1 MTKRDY
7 YEVLDIPKGS
17 SDQDIK
23 SAYRKLALK
32 HHPDRNQGSKDAEE
46 KFKEAAE
53 AYAVLADPD
62 KKRVY
67 DRFGHSGLGSAA
79 TGDSGFDP
87 SVFTGFEDILGGLG
101 DVFGFESAFGNRG
114 RGGPARGADLR
125 YDLEITF
132 KESANGTETS
142 IQIPRQEQCGN
153 CNGTG
158 AAPGSKPKTCTECQ
172 GHGQVRYQQGFFTVA
187 RTCSSCRGLG
197 SIITSPCQ
205 DCRGDGRTQKERK
218 IKVKIPP
225 GIATGQRLRLSG
237 EGEGGAGGG
246 PPGDLYVVIYVQNH
260 QFFQREG
267 DDLFCEVPVS
277 FPTATLGGE
286 ITVPTLEG
294 TESIK
299 IPEATQ
305 AGATFR
311 LKGQGI
317 KNVNGRGTGDLFIKL
332 RIDVPKTITSEQR
345 KYLEKFASSLPKDQF
360 EPTPSSN
367 QDDKGLFDRVKG
379 IFG

>member
-1 MTKRDY
+1 VTKRDY
-7 YEVLDIPKGS
+7 YEVLGILKDS

-32 HHPDRNQGSKDAEE
+32 YHPDRNQGSKDAEE

-53 AYAVLADPD
+53 AYAILADPD
-62 KKRVY
+62 KKHVY

-79 TGDSGFDP
+79 TGSSGFDP

-101 DVFGFESAFGNRG
+101 DAFGFESAFGNRG
-114 RGGPARGADLR
+114 KGRSVSGADLR

-132 KESANGTETS
+132 EESANGTETS
-142 IQIPRQEQCGN
+142 IQIPRQEQCDN

-158 AAPGSKPKTCTECQ
+158 AAPGSKPKTCTQCQ
-172 GHGQVRYQQGFFTVA
+172 GHGQVRYQQGLFTVA
-187 RTCSSCRGLG
+187 RTCSRCRGAG

-205 DCRGDGRTQKERK
+205 DCRGAGRTQKERK

-237 EGEGGAGGG
+237 EGEGGAAGG
-246 PPGDLYVVIYVQNH
+246 PPGDLYVVIYVQDH

-267 DDLFCEVPVS
+267 DDLFWEVPIS
-277 FPTATLGGE
+277 FPTATLGGA
-286 ITVPTLEG
+286 ITVPTLKG

-299 IPEATQ
+299 SPEATQ
-305 AGATFR
+305 AGVTFR
-311 LKGQGI
+311 LKNQGL
-317 KNVNGRGTGDLFIKL
+317 KNVNGRGTGDLFIKI
-332 RIDVPKTITSEQR
+332 RIDVPKTINSEQR
-345 KYLEKFASSLPKDQF
+345 KHLKKLASSLPKDQF
-360 EPTPSSN
+360 EPTLRSSKEN
-367 QDDKGLFDRVKG
+367 EGLFDRVKN

>member
-7 YEVLDIPKGS
+7 YEVLGILKDS

-32 HHPDRNQGSKDAEE
+32 YHPDRNQGSKDAEE

-53 AYAVLADPD
+53 AYAILADPD
-62 KKRVY
+62 KKHVY

-79 TGDSGFDP
+79 TGSSGFDP

-114 RGGPARGADLR
+114 KGGSVRGADLR

-132 KESANGTETS
+132 EESANGTETS
-142 IQIPRQEQCGN
+142 IQIPRQEQCDN

-158 AAPGSKPKTCTECQ
+158 AAPGSKPKTCTQCQ
-172 GHGQVRYQQGFFTVA
+172 GHGQVRYQQGLFTVA
-187 RTCSSCRGLG
+187 RTCSRCRGAG

-205 DCRGDGRTQKERK
+205 DCRGAGRTQKERK

-225 GIATGQRLRLSG
+225 GIATGQRLRLGG
-237 EGEGGAGGG
+237 EGEGGAAGG
-246 PPGDLYVVIYVQNH
+246 PPGDLYVVIYVQDH

-267 DDLFCEVPVS
+267 DDLFCEVPIS
-277 FPTATLGGE
+277 FPTATLGGA
-286 ITVPTLEG
+286 ITVPTLKG

-305 AGATFR
+305 AGVTFR
-311 LKGQGI
+311 LKNQGL
-317 KNVNGRGTGDLFIKL
+317 KNVNGRGTGDLFIKI
-332 RIDVPKTITSEQR
+332 RIDVPKTINSEQR
-345 KYLEKFASSLPKDQF
+345 KHLEKLASSLPKDQF
-360 EPTPSSN
+360 EPTLRSSKEN
-367 QDDKGLFDRVKG
+367 EGLFDRVKN

>member
-7 YEVLDIPKGS
+7 YEVLGISNGS

-32 HHPDRNQGSKDAEE
+32 YHPDRNQGSKDAEE

-53 AYAVLADPD
+53 AYAILADPD
-62 KKRVY
+62 KKHLY

-79 TGDSGFDP
+79 TGSSGFDP
-87 SVFTGFEDILGGLG
+87 SIFTGFEDILGGLG
-101 DVFGFESAFGNRG
+101 DVFGFESASGGRG
-114 RGGPARGADLR
+114 RGGSVRGSDLR

-132 KESANGTETS
+132 KEAANGTETS
-142 IQIPRQEQCGN
+142 IQIPRQEQCDS

-158 AAPGSKPKTCTECQ
+158 AAPGSKPKTCTQCQ
-172 GHGQVRYQQGFFTVA
+172 GHGQVRYQQGFFAVA
-187 RTCSSCRGLG
+187 RTCSHCRGAG
-197 SIITSPCQ
+197 AIITSPCQ
-205 DCRGDGRTQKERK
+205 DCRGAGRTQKERK

-225 GIATGQRLRLSG
+225 GIATEQRLRLSG
-237 EGEGGAGGG
+237 EGEGGAAGG
-246 PPGDLYVVIYVQNH
+246 PPGDLYVVIYVQDH
-260 QFFQREG
+260 RFFQREG
-267 DDLFCEVPVS
+267 DDLFCEIPIS

-286 ITVPTLEG
+286 ITVPTLKG

-311 LKGQGI
+311 LKDQGM
-317 KNVNGRGTGDLFIKL
+317 KNVNGRGTGDLFIKI
-332 RIDVPKTITSEQR
+332 RIDVPKTINSEQR
-345 KYLEKFASSLPKDQF
+345 KYLEKLSSSLPKDQF
-360 EPTPSSN
+360 EPTLRSN
-367 QDDKGLFDRVKG
+367 QETKGLFDRVKD